1 MRRVLEITESHPIG
15 ESNQY
20 PLRPFPYPLRGEATL
35 GFKQMLMDVA
45 EATGGYAH
53 VARDN
58 ELVRAFTLI
67 FDEFRQ
73 SYFLE
78 YQLRGVPREGAHKIK
93 VEVTRRGEYTV
104 RARRGYF
111 IETGK

>member
-1 MRRVLEITESHPIG
+1 MVIPS

-20 PLRPFPYPLRGEATL
+20 PLRPFPYPLRGEANL
-35 GFKQMLMDVA
+35 AFKQMLMDVA
-45 EATGGYAH
+45 EATGVHAH

-58 ELVRAFTLI
+58 ELVRAITLI

-93 VEVTRRGEYTV
+93 VEVTRCGKYTV